1 VEEFGRLDVYIKAFA
16 YNKDGHER
24 MRMEIHSWYDGSAA
38 DKDSTPR
45 ARITSCMWGDKAIH
59 AGSNLRVHSHSFEL

>member
-24 MRMEIHSWYDGSAA
+24 MRMEIHSWYDGSALI
-38 DKDSTPR
+38 KIPR
-45 ARITSCMWGDKAIH
+45 RE
-59 AGSNLRVHSHSFEL
+59 RELHRACGRTIV